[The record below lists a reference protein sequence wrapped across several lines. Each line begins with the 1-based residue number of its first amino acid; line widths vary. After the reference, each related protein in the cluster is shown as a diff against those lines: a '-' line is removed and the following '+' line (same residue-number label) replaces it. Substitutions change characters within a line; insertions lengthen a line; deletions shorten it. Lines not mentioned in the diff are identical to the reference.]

1 MTFGIIAMV
10 LVGCSW
16 TVCGYIMGNAPKH
29 NIDSKLLLFFG
40 ALLSFVLSFSYG
52 IATMQGIT
60 SYTGYIFCF
69 AVLVFSGIFNFFQLD
84 VMSLAMQR
92 GPNGVIWTITQAG
105 FILPFLMGIV
115 FFDVKLSWY
124 MVIGFAS
131 ILISLVF
138 FGMTQSNSG
147 QGKWKLLVSIAFLMA
162 GLGQCFSNI
171 PSYYAETNAVSGAF
185 RTAFWSIGM
194 MIGAILANIKKIKT
208 FAMGVKDYSKRFEV
222 WKYAFML
229 QIFEL
234 IASLF
239 LLFYGMDAL
248 SNAGVGAIAYPLM
261 VCSCLICFEVISIA
275 ILREKKTILQVIALL
290 LCLAGV
296 VLLFY

>member
-52 IATMQGIT
+52 IATMHPIT

-69 AVLVFSGIFNFFQLD
+69 VVLVFSGIFNFFQLD
-84 VMSLAMQR
+84 IMSLAMQR

-194 MIGAILANIKKIKT
+194 MIGAILVNIKKIKT
-208 FAMGVKDYSKRFEV
+208 LAMGVKDYSKRFEV

-275 ILREKKTILQVIALL
+275 ILREKKTILQVVALL

>member
-1 MTFGIIAMV
+1 MAFGITAMV

-16 TVCGYIMGNAPKH
+16 TVCGYIMGKAPKQ

-40 ALLSFVLSFSYG
+40 ALLSFVLSFGYG
-52 IATMQGIT
+52 LATMQVVT
-60 SYTGYIFCF
+60 SYSGHIFCF
-69 AVLVFSGIFNFFQLD
+69 AVLALSGIFNFFQLD

-105 FILPFLMGIV
+105 FILPFLMGV
-115 FFDVKLSWY
+115 AFFDVKLSWY
-124 MVIGFAS
+124 MGVGFAS
-131 ILISLVF
+131 ILISLIL
-138 FGMTQSNSG
+138 FGMTQNSSG
-147 QGKWKLLVSIAFLMA
+147 QGKWKLLVFIAFFMA
-162 GLGQCFSNI
+162 GSGQCFNNI

-194 MIGAILANIKKIKT
+194 MLGAILVNIKKIKT
-208 FAMGVKDYSKRFEV
+208 FAMGVKDYAKRYEV

-261 VCSCLICFEVISIA
+261 VCSCLICFEIISIA
-275 ILREKKTILQVIALL
+275 ILREKKTRLQVVALL

-296 VLLFY
+296 ILLCN